1 VTRDTHASTCPYHL
15 FGTTIEILGRSFE
28 VLTSVPPSIPLL
40 AWELLEPF
48 LLDKPAI
55 GATTRKHRETSQNR
69 NQREQELLPRWH
81 SESSRVKPLTS
92 TIRAE
97 RAERAEIN
105 CHSTGA
111 SCGEPMAVLLSCDMG
126 PAERLA
132 DCNTKVITIRAF
144 SAGTVDDNRQL
155 VIIPSTSVR
164 SGSYLLLRGFQCCV
178 IGCWERK
185 RLRSPL

>member
-1 VTRDTHASTCPYHL
+1 MTRDTHASTCPYHL
-15 FGTTIEILGRSFE
+15 FCTTIEILGRSFE
-28 VLTSVPPSIPLL
+28 VLTSVPPIPLL

-92 TIRAE
+92 TI